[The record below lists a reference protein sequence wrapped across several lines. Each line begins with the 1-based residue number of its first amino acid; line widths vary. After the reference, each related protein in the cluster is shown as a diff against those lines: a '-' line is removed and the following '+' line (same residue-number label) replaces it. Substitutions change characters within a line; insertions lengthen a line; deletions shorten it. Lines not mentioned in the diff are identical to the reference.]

1 MKRLRK
7 KRPDLAAG
15 KKKEGS
21 FFPAVQKKLAVG
33 QPGDAFEVE
42 ADKMADTVV
51 NGAENG
57 AVQKKGTEEE
67 IQQKPLADSISSVHK
82 KDLAVE
88 EEPVQKAAEE
98 EEAVQ
103 KQEEE
108 EEAVQ
113 TTEEEE
119 AVQKQEEEEAVQTM
133 EEEEAVQN
141 QEEEEAV
148 QTMEE
153 EEAVQNQEEEE
164 AVQTME
170 EEEAVQKQ
178 EEEPVQAKSKKT
190 KTSPLVETMLK
201 KSKGKGQ
208 NLSGDILK
216 EMNNKFGVD
225 FSNIKIHTNDDA
237 VKMCEELGAQA
248 FTNENDIYFNAGKYN
263 PDTATGKYL
272 LAHELTHTVQQSK

>member
-153 EEAVQNQEEEE
+153 EEAVQ
-164 AVQTME
+164 
-170 EEEAVQKQ
+170 KQ